1 MSEAV
6 DTLENKSGNDGGKG
20 GVGQFV
26 RETREELK
34 KVSFPSSEDVRGTT
48 LIVILNVIF
57 FAIFLFLVD
66 QGWVYLLQ
74 AIEWVVNKI
83 VGI

>member
-6 DTLENKSGNDGGKG
+6 DTLENNSGDGGQKG
-20 GVGQFV
+20 GIGQFV

-34 KVSFPSSEDVRGTT
+34 KVSFPSTDDVRGTT
-48 LIVILNVIF
+48 IIVILNVIF

-66 QGWVYLLQ
+66 QGWVYFLQ